1 MVIQFD
7 CHGCGKSLK
16 TEDQQAGKS
25 VQCPACGQALVIPSA
40 SPAAAAEAP
49 QPASSGQAAIGVP
62 CSFQFTGTGGG
73 LLSET
78 FIGLI
83 LTIVTFG
90 LYSPWFICR
99 MTRWNSRHTNLND
112 RQGNTVTFSFSG
124 TGGKLFVDLIIGW
137 LLTIITLGIYGFW
150 YYVNMFKFFVENSDA
165 KTPDGRPV
173 KATFTGTGGQLFGE
187 VFVGMLLTIVTVGIY
202 SPWFICKII
211 GFFYNNTVISVDGSK
226 ALTLKF
232 TGTGG
237 DLFVTFIVG
246 YLLTIVTLGIYQFWF
261 QVNLMKFTYGNTEVS
276 TQNGS
281 RFRVNFNGTGGEL
294 FGIHLVGIIVSIVTL
309 GIYSFWFSV
318 NLIKFQT
325 DHLEVVDA

>member
-137 LLTIITLGIYGFW
+137 LLTITTLGIYGFW

-165 KTPDGRPV
+165 KV
-173 KATFTGTGGQLFGE
+173 QN
-187 VFVGMLLTIVTVGIY
+187 VVTD
-202 SPWFICKII
+202 SRAD
-211 GFFYNNTVISVDGSK
+211 SS
-226 ALTLKF
+226 ALT
-232 TGTGG
+232 
-237 DLFVTFIVG
+237 
-246 YLLTIVTLGIYQFWF
+246 
-261 QVNLMKFTYGNTEVS
+261 S
-276 TQNGS
+276 HNG
-281 RFRVNFNGTGGEL
+281 
-294 FGIHLVGIIVSIVTL
+294 
-309 GIYSFWFSV
+309 
-318 NLIKFQT
+318 
-325 DHLEVVDA
+325 